1 MDKRNDWRLQ
11 AAFRSVTAA
20 ARRMEAASVR
30 AAVSSPPSARL
41 HLHHQAPRSQ
51 SLPRVKRKDLPSH
64 LMQPTRKCCV
74 KTAAKDE
81 SSSIVRMVPSFCHVA
96 NQHFRVPSPLGRRV
110 SSKHRCSLSLRL
122 CSLFLP
128 LLLLVVVR
136 VVEHHRHVR
145 CRCSFIHTS
154 SARSHCGRRRLA
166 RQLPREQPRVC
177 DVPAPSYHVVAF
189 SETVRIPV
197 RLILRSLGRDCGTH
211 YSQLT
216 GAATPPPRP
225 ARRRQRNSA
234 VRDRQSQAA
243 AVHRHR
249 QRQREG
255 GGVGGRDRCRESH
268 LHACSRRRGECRC
281 GRCTP
286 MPRARV
292 KHVDVREVPAPRHV
306 YVMFACRI
314 CM

>member
-1 MDKRNDWRLQ
+1 M
-11 AAFRSVTAA
+11 
-20 ARRMEAASVR
+20 R

-154 SARSHCGRRRLA
+154 SARARARSHCGRRRLA

-189 SETVRIPV
+189 SEPVRIPV

-249 QRQREG
+249 QRQRERG
-255 GGVGGRDRCRESH
+255 GGWGGETAVARAICMP
-268 LHACSRRRGECRC
+268 ARGEGASAGAGGALQCHELVSS
-281 GRCTP
+281 TW
-286 MPRARV
+286 MSEKYLLRAM
-292 KHVDVREVPAPRHV
+292 
-306 YVMFACRI
+306 YM
-314 CM
+314 